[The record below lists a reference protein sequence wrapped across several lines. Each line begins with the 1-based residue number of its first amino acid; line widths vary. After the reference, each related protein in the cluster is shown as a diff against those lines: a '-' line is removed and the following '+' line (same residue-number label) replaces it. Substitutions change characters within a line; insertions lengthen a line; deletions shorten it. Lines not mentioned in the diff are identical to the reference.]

1 MAGPRPKGIRTSDLK
16 SRVMNLAQTS
26 SYAISLQPPRD
37 VLNFLKTRGFTY
49 NTDGKNVE
57 LLCSEASIPG
67 SSLATHDQVG
77 DYYGARE
84 QFAYRR
90 IYDDTFD
97 VQFYVDRNYNTI
109 RFFETWMDYIVGQ
122 GTTDQYKGDTAIYRM
137 SYPKGPGGGYKSNI
151 YMTKF
156 EKDIT
161 GPALYYTY
169 VGAFPKAMQKS
180 AVSYGPS
187 DILRVNVQFSYIR
200 HVVDTDFSSAKSITN
215 RQRSFESALSNE
227 TDSRI
232 AGTTNLGLSGA
243 GTQRELNGINAG
255 RANDVPIVAP
265 AFGGGG
271 FA

>member
-1 MAGPRPKGIRTSDLK
+1 
-16 SRVMNLAQTS
+16 MNLAQTS

-37 VLNFLKTRGFTY
+37 VLNFLKARGFTY

-122 GTTDQYKGDTAIYRM
+122 GVTGTTDSYKREAAIYRM
-137 SYPKGPGGGYKSNI
+137 TYPKSSNSRIGGGYKSNI
-151 YMTKF
+151 FMTKF
-156 EKDIT
+156 EKEIT

-200 HVVDTDFSSAKSITN
+200 HIVDTSISSAKGTPS
-215 RQRSFESALSNE
+215 QRTA
-227 TDSRI
+227 TDARTSVRNQFTAAAATGQFAAAAEI
-232 AGTTNLGLSGA
+232 DAQLNKGRDVPQPPIVSGA
-243 GTQRELNGINAG
+243 FRTF
-255 RANDVPIVAP
+255 ANSPNS
-265 AFGGGG
+265 FS
-271 FA
+271 

>member
-37 VLNFLKTRGFTY
+37 VLNFLRARGFTY

-122 GTTDQYKGDTAIYRM
+122 GVTGTTDQYKGDTAIYRM

-187 DILRVNVQFSYIR
+187 DILKVNVQFSYIR
-200 HVVDTDFSSAKSITN
+200 HVVDTSVRSTSASVAGSARDTPFILSAAETAANSLDNQKNPIADRTQDAFSSLLNN
-215 RQRSFESALSNE
+215 RNNINLDPFNE
-227 TDSRI
+227 L
-232 AGTTNLGLSGA
+232 A
-243 GTQRELNGINAG
+243 
-255 RANDVPIVAP
+255 
-265 AFGGGG
+265 
-271 FA
+271 

>member
-37 VLNFLKTRGFTY
+37 VLNFLRARGFTY

-90 IYDDTFD
+90 IYDDSFD

-122 GTTDQYKGDTAIYRM
+122 GVTGTTNEYKGDTAIYRM
-137 SYPKGPGGGYKSNI
+137 TYPKGAGGGYKSNI

-156 EKDIT
+156 EKDIA

-200 HVVDTDFSSAKSITN
+200 HVVDTNISSAKDAVGNSFAAAVQIAGDNSSFTEIHLVILMVWLTLTILIIY
-215 RQRSFESALSNE
+215 RQRVYLS
-227 TDSRI
+227 D
-232 AGTTNLGLSGA
+232 
-243 GTQRELNGINAG
+243 Q
-255 RANDVPIVAP
+255 
-265 AFGGGG
+265 
-271 FA
+271 

>member
-37 VLNFLKTRGFTY
+37 VLNFLRSRGFTY
-49 NTDGKNVE
+49 KTDGKNVE
-57 LLCSEASIPG
+57 LLCSEAYIPG

-122 GTTDQYKGDTAIYRM
+122 TGTTNEYKGDTAIYRM
-137 SYPKGPGGGYKSNI
+137 SYPKGANGGYKSNI
-151 YMTKF
+151 FMTKF
-156 EKDIT
+156 EKEIT

-169 VGAFPKAMQKS
+169 VGAFPKAMQKA

-200 HVVDTDFSSAKSITN
+200 HVVDTNISSAN
-215 RQRSFESALSNE
+215 
-227 TDSRI
+227 TDARTSVRNQFTAASLTEQFAAAAEI
-232 AGTTNLGLSGA
+232 DA
-243 GTQRELNGINAG
+243 QLNTG
-255 RANDVPIVAP
+255 RDVPQPPPVAD
-265 AFGGGG
+265 AFRTP
-271 FA
+271 FNSRAHTA

>member
-37 VLNFLKTRGFTY
+37 VLNFLRARGFTY

-122 GTTDQYKGDTAIYRM
+122 TGTTNEYKGDTAIYRM
-137 SYPKGPGGGYKSNI
+137 SYPKGANGGYKSNI

-156 EKDIT
+156 EKEIT

-169 VGAFPKAMQKS
+169 VGAFPKAMQKA

-215 RQRSFESALSNE
+215 RQRLFESALSNE

-243 GTQRELNGINAG
+243 GTQRELDDINAG
-255 RANDVPIVAP
+255 RGNDVPIV
-265 AFGGGG
+265 FGGVGG
-271 FA
+271 AIV

>member
-1 MAGPRPKGIRTSDLK
+1 
-16 SRVMNLAQTS
+16 MNLAQTS

-37 VLNFLKTRGFTY
+37 VLNFLRSRGFTY

-122 GTTDQYKGDTAIYRM
+122 GVPPNTTDQYKKDTAIYRM

-156 EKDIT
+156 EKDIA

-200 HVVDTDFSSAKSITN
+200 HVVDTNISSAKGSSS
-215 RQRSFESALSNE
+215 QRSATDARTSVRNQFTAASLTGQFAAAAEIDAQLGSRDIIPDRTLLS
-227 TDSRI
+227 
-232 AGTTNLGLSGA
+232 GTTLGTSNSIG
-243 GTQRELNGINAG
+243 
-255 RANDVPIVAP
+255 
-265 AFGGGG
+265 
-271 FA
+271 

>member
-1 MAGPRPKGIRTSDLK
+1 
-16 SRVMNLAQTS
+16 MNLAQTS

-37 VLNFLKTRGFTY
+37 VLNFLRARGFTY

-97 VQFYVDRNYNTI
+97 IQFYVDRNYNTI

-122 GTTDQYKGDTAIYRM
+122 GVPPGTTDQYKGDTAIYRM
-137 SYPKGPGGGYKSNI
+137 SYPKSPGGGYKSNI

-156 EKDIT
+156 EKEIT

-187 DILRVNVQFSYIR
+187 DILKVNVQFSYIR
-200 HVVDTDFSSAKSITN
+200 HVVDTGISNAKGTSS
-215 RQRSFESALSNE
+215 QRTATDARTSVRNQFAAGAE
-227 TDSRI
+227 TDAQLGSRDI
-232 AGTTNLGLSGA
+232 IPDRTLLSGTTLGTSNSIG
-243 GTQRELNGINAG
+243 
-255 RANDVPIVAP
+255 
-265 AFGGGG
+265 
-271 FA
+271 